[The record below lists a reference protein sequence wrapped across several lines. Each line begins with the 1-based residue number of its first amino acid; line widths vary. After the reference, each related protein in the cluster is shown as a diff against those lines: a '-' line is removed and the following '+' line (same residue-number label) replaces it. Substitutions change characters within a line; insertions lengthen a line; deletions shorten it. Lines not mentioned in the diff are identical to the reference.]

1 VLGSIVLNT
10 PETKEEEPQDR
21 YVAKEISEVAE
32 ATPDDSAYDASSI
45 EVLEGLEAV
54 RLRPGMYIGETDET
68 GLHHLVFEVV
78 DNSVDEALAK
88 HASKIVIVIHL
99 DGSITISDDGRG
111 IPIAWKDEQDK
122 SAAEVVMTVLHAG
135 GKFSNESY
143 KHSAGLH
150 GVGVSCV
157 NGLSEWLELEIQR
170 DGKKYWMRFEQGKP
184 ASSSGTREAPLTV
197 KGETE
202 LTGTAIRFKPD
213 TTIFSTVDFDFDR
226 LHRRL
231 TQLAFL
237 NRGLHIEM
245 NDERDDRHEVLHYE
259 GGISSY
265 VEYINRNRDVLHKDP
280 ISFSSSMEVTGPEGV
295 PVSVEIE
302 VALQWTT
309 GFTEH
314 MYCFANNVYNDEG
327 GTHASGLR
335 TALTRTINN
344 HAQKQGLL
352 KQLKDQPTGDDVR
365 EGLTAVVSVKLPNP
379 KFDSQP
385 KHKLLNNEARSAV
398 EGLVGSRLQSF
409 LLENPSFTKGVVS
422 KICDAAR
429 ARIAARKARE
439 LVQRK
444 GALASSSLPGKLA
457 DCQERDPAKCEIYIV
472 EGESAGG
479 SAKQGRDRRF
489 QAILPL
495 KGKILNVEKARPD
508 KMLSSQEI
516 VTLITAL
523 GTGIG
528 KESFDLDRLR
538 YGRVVIMTDADV
550 DGSHIRTLLLTFF
563 YRQMRPLIEK
573 GHLYIAQPPLYR
585 VAKGKKELY
594 LKDDEA
600 LDEHLLKLGV
610 ENSILTPTVGDPI
623 EGEHLKNLSRKVLR
637 YRAVLQTINRR
648 RDARIVDALLRFTDL
663 EIDLLRPQ
671 SMIGDASRIDVAGIE
686 EKVIQPMLK
695 HLEAKSPEILNG
707 LKWDIVSDSSH
718 PRINIETRE
727 LGSLRRTSIDG
738 AFLAGSDYSAL
749 CDHFSHFDG
758 LGGPYSVTFGDKEP
772 EEIATL
778 VAAIDRIYAV
788 GKKGQNI
795 QRYKGLGEMNP
806 SQLWETTMNPEQR
819 TMLKVMLSG
828 QDTEDGVFETLMGDQ
843 VEPRRQ
849 FIERFAL
856 DVSNLDV

>member
-1 VLGSIVLNT
+1 VLGFHVLNT
-10 PETKEEEPQDR
+10 PETNEVEPEER
-21 YVAKEISEVAE
+21 YVAKEVSDLEE
-32 ATPDDSAYDASSI
+32 STPGDHTYDASSI

-78 DNSVDEALAK
+78 DNSVDEALAA
-88 HASKIVIVIHL
+88 HATKIIVAIHL
-99 DGSITISDDGRG
+99 DGSVTISDDGRG
-111 IPIAWKDEQDK
+111 IPIAWKDEQNK

-157 NGLSEWLELEIQR
+157 NGLSEWLEMEIQR
-170 DGKKYWMRFEQGKP
+170 DGKKYWMRFERGKP
-184 ASSSGTREAPLTV
+184 ASSSGTREAPLTI
-197 KGETE
+197 KGDTD
-202 LTGTAIRFKPD
+202 LSGTAIRFKPD
-213 TTIFSTVDFDFDR
+213 PTIFSTVLFDFER

-237 NRGLHIEM
+237 NRGLYIEM
-245 NDERDDRHEVLHYE
+245 TDERDDRHEVLHYE

-265 VEYINRNRDVLHKDP
+265 VEYINRNRDVLHKSP
-280 ISFSSSMEVTGPEGV
+280 ISFSSGMEVTGPEGV
-295 PVSVEIE
+295 PVTVEID

-335 TALTRTINN
+335 TALTRTINS

-352 KQLKDQPTGDDVR
+352 KTLKDQPTGDDVR

-398 EGLVGSRLQSF
+398 EGLVGSRLQAF

-444 GALASSSLPGKLA
+444 GALETASLPGKLA
-457 DCQERDPAKCEIYIV
+457 DCQERDPSKCEIYIV

-528 KESFDLDRLR
+528 KESFDLNRLR

-594 LKDDEA
+594 LKDNEA

-610 ENSILTPTVGDPI
+610 ENSILTPTTGDPI

-637 YRAVLQTINRR
+637 YREILQRINRR
-648 RDARIVDALLRFTDL
+648 RDARVVDGLLRYTEL
-663 EIDLLRPQ
+663 SVDLLRPQ
-671 SMIGDASRIDVAGIE
+671 SMIGDVSRTDVANIENKVMQPLLAYFEASR
-686 EKVIQPMLK
+686 
-695 HLEAKSPEILNG
+695 PELLNG
-707 LKWDIVSDSSH
+707 LKWDIVTDSTH
-718 PRINIETRE
+718 PRLNIQSRE

-738 AFLAGSDYSAL
+738 AFLAGSDYTLLQDQYA
-749 CDHFSHFDG
+749 HFDT
-758 LGGPYSVTFGDKEP
+758 LGGPFHVTFGEKEP
-772 EEIATL
+772 ETFTTL
-778 VAAIDRIYAV
+778 IEAIDRIYAT

>member
-1 VLGSIVLNT
+1 LTT
-10 PETKEEEPQDR
+10 PENTAENTAEEQPER
-21 YVAKEISEVAE
+21 YVAKDLGAVAE
-32 ATPDDSAYDASSI
+32 ATPDNSAYDASSI

-78 DNSVDEALAK
+78 DNSVDEALAG
-88 HASKIVIVIHL
+88 HASKIQIILHL
-99 DGSITISDDGRG
+99 DGSVTISDDGRG
-111 IPIAWKDEQDK
+111 IPIAWKADQNK

-157 NGLSEWLELEIQR
+157 NGLSEWLELDIHR
-170 DGKKYWMRFEQGKP
+170 DGQRYWIRFERGKP
-184 ASSSGTREAPLTV
+184 VSSSGTPDAPLTV
-197 KGETE
+197 KGETD
-202 LTGTAIRFKPD
+202 LTGTAVRFKPD
-213 TTIFSTVDFDFDR
+213 FEIFSTVEFDFER

-245 NDERDDRHEVLHYE
+245 TDERDDRHEVLRYE
-259 GGISSY
+259 GGVSSY
-265 VEYINRNRDVLHKDP
+265 VEYVNRNREVLHKPP
-280 ISFSSSMEVTGPEGV
+280 IDFASSMEVTGPEGV
-295 PVSVEIE
+295 PVAVEID

-352 KQLKDQPTGDDVR
+352 KSLKDQPTGDDVR

-398 EGLVGSRLQSF
+398 ESLVGSRLQAY

-444 GALASSSLPGKLA
+444 GALESASLPGKLA
-457 DCQERDPAKCEIYIV
+457 DCQERNPEKCEIYIV

-528 KESFDLDRLR
+528 KESFDLNRLR

-610 ENSILTPTVGDPI
+610 ENSILTPTEGDPVS
-623 EGEHLKNLSRKVLR
+623 GEHLKNLAKKVLR
-637 YRAVLQTINRR
+637 YRAILQRVNRR
-648 RDARIVDALLRFTDL
+648 RDARLINDLLRYTNL
-663 EIDLLRPQ
+663 NVDLLRPQ
-671 SMIGDASRIDVAGIE
+671 SMIGDMNKIDVTGIE
-686 EKVIQPMLK
+686 ENVIQPLVA
-695 HLEAKSPEILNG
+695 HLEASKSEL
-707 LKWDIVSDSSH
+707 LRQLTWSIVSDSAH
-718 PRINIETRE
+718 PRINFETRE
-727 LGSLRRTSIDG
+727 LGSLRRTAIDG
-738 AFLAGSDYSAL
+738 AFLAGAEYSAL
-749 CDHFSHFDG
+749 QDHHSHFAS
-758 LGGPYSVTFGDKEP
+758 LRGPYHLTFGDKEP
-772 EEIATL
+772 EKIESL
-778 VAAIDRIYAV
+778 MDAIDRVYAV

-819 TMLKVMLSG
+819 TMLQVVLSDL
-828 QDTEDGVFETLMGDQ
+828 DTEDGVFETLMGDQ

-849 FIERFAL
+849 FIERNAL
-856 DVSNLDV
+856 DVAHLDV